1 MTEGKTNVY
10 SRRAGNTLDNWST
23 LSPSDIMT
31 TSAAAAVVSSA
42 ELDLLDT
49 FTLSETG
56 GGKQAPT
63 TAPTPSLA
71 FGTMDDLD
79 YSVIS
84 SAQTIENV
92 FGTFLS
98 ERSASIAEEGGNS
111 NNDVLDTD
119 NSTQATNP
127 QSAPTSSSQQQQQPD
142 AYSNG
147 SMGAAL
153 EDHHRQYQNQHYQH
167 QRPRQESFA
176 SINSTATTE
185 PLPQFQINQPH
196 HPSGMPRSRPVS
208 IPQPSSS
215 YQQQQH
221 APMTTS
227 STSAAAASGTVSQAS
242 SAGSSGSAFLNNI
255 LNPAATTTNT
265 GFTIMAHTPPTY
277 IATSYEASHFGKR
290 PRANVSILSSIFSVV
305 LNVGTVAGNSW

>member
-1 MTEGKTNVY
+1 
-10 SRRAGNTLDNWST
+10 
-23 LSPSDIMT
+23 MT
-31 TSAAAAVVSSA
+31 TSSAAAALVSSV

-56 GGKQAPT
+56 GGKQAPS
-63 TAPTPSLA
+63 TAPIPAGLA

-92 FGTFLS
+92 FSTFLS
-98 ERSASIAEEGGNS
+98 ERSGSIAEEGGDS
-111 NNDVLDTD
+111 NNNLLDTD
-119 NSTQATNP
+119 NSTQSTNP
-127 QSAPTSSSQQQQQPD
+127 QSAPTSSSSQQQPPD
-142 AYSNG
+142 PYSNG

-153 EDHHRQYQNQHYQH
+153 EDHHRHSHQNQHYQH
-167 QRPRQESFA
+167 QWPRQESFA
-176 SINSTATTE
+176 SINSSTTTE
-185 PLPQFQINQPH
+185 PLPQFQINQPHH

-208 IPQPSSS
+208 IPQPSS
-215 YQQQQH
+215 YQHQQH
-221 APMTTS
+221 HVPMTTS
-227 STSAAAASGTVSQAS
+227 STTTTAAVAGASGTVSQAS

-290 PRANVSILSSIFSVV
+290 PRANVRNLFSFFHC
-305 LNVGTVAGNSW
+305 GTNIDAFA